1 MSSKQ
6 GRPDHTS
13 QNVMS
18 DLGLDS
24 FLSLPVNMEY
34 VVEVWGG
41 GEWEAKEEWEGRM

>member
-6 GRPDHTS
+6 SRPDHTS

-18 DLGLDS
+18 DLGLDC
-24 FLSLPVNMEY
+24 FLSLPVPIFRVNTEY

-41 GEWEAKEEWEGRM
+41 GEWEAKE